1 MKKIV
6 KNDQVIVITGK
17 DKGKVAKVLHTLG
30 DRILVEG
37 LNMVKKHV
45 KPNPNKNVEGG
56 IISKEASMHL
66 SNVALYNPETKK
78 ADKVGIKVLE
88 DGSKARF
95 FKSNGEL
102 IKSVKG

>member
-17 DKGKVAKVLHTLG
+17 DKGKVAKVLRTLG
-30 DRILVEG
+30 ERVLVEG
-37 LNMVKKHV
+37 VNMVKKHV

-56 IISKEASMHL
+56 IISKESSMHL

-88 DGSKARF
+88 DGSKVRF

-102 IKSVKG
+102 IKTVKA